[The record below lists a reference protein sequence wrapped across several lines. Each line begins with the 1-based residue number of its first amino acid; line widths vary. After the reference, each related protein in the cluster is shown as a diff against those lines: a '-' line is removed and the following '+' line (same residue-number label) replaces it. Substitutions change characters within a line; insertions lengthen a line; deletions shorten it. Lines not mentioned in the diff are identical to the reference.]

1 MPARTGVLSDSPATR
16 LLVNGWAAMVEEAV
30 ITWVQE
36 RQVPKEEL
44 LRLLAAALPAVLTA
58 TAPGQP
64 AAS

>member
-1 MPARTGVLSDSPATR
+1 
-16 LLVNGWAAMVEEAV
+16 MVEEAV

-44 LRLLAAALPAVLTA
+44 LRLLAAALPAVLGA
-58 TAPGQP
+58 TVVGDGPQPGQP